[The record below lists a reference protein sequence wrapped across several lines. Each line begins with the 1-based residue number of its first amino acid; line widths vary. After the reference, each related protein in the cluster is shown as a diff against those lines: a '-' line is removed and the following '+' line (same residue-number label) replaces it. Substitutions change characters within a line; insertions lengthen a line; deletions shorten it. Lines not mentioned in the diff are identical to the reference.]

1 MSYTVGQVAGFA
13 GITVRTLHH
22 YDRAGL
28 LTPGE
33 RSPGG
38 YRLYGDADLA
48 RLQQILFYRELGFA
62 LDEIAE
68 ILADPQA
75 NALAQLKARRRSLRE
90 QIGKLERLVKVAE
103 RAMEVQQTG
112 VRLSPEERFEV
123 FGEITF
129 DLSYATEAELKWQDS
144 AGHRAAMASAAAHS
158 KEDWARLMG
167 EAARWREELLAAFDA
182 GEPAESERA
191 RDVAEAHRQH
201 IARWFT
207 PCPPEMHQRI
217 ADDFAD
223 DPRAFALVVPPPQ
236 QRQGLA
242 AYLRTAVHANAENRS
257 GRHASGVSPH
267 ARPEP
272 EVNPH
277 AKGEVEACRSAGA
290 APSSVDDPGLGPCP
304 DSGPGL
310 GSRPAPSSSPAPAT
324 SPAPDPALSPGGSR

>member
-22 YDRAGL
+22 YDRTGL

-90 QIGKLERLVKVAE
+90 QIGKLERLVEVAE

-112 VRLSPEERFEV
+112 VHLSPEERFEV

-144 AGHRAAMASAAAHS
+144 TGHRTAMASAARHS
-158 KEDWARLMG
+158 KEDWAQLMA
-167 EAARWREELLAAFDA
+167 EAARWREELLAAFAA
-182 GEPAESERA
+182 GEPASSGRVQ
-191 RDVAEAHRQH
+191 DLAEAHRQY

-223 DPRAFALVVPPPQ
+223 DPRAFALLVPPPQ
-236 QRQGLA
+236 QRPGLA
-242 AYLRTAVHANAENRS
+242 AYLRTAVHANAKNRS
-257 GRHASGVSPH
+257 ER
-267 ARPEP
+267 
-272 EVNPH
+272 
-277 AKGEVEACRSAGA
+277 EANN
-290 APSSVDDPGLGPCP
+290 DTPG
-304 DSGPGL
+304 
-310 GSRPAPSSSPAPAT
+310 
-324 SPAPDPALSPGGSR
+324 PGGSR